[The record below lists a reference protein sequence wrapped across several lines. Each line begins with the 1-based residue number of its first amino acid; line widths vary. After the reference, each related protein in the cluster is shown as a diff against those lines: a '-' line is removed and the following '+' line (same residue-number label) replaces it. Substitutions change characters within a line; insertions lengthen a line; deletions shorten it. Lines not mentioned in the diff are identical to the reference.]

1 MDTIRTAT
9 NKVFDSDYLATIPQP
24 EQAFI
29 RICNKSLAEVAA
41 VFGSR
46 DETIQLWYGDVY
58 LAMYTK
64 LVALVP
70 ESGAIKVILAKE

>member
-1 MDTIRTAT
+1 MDKIRTAT
-9 NKVFDSDYLATIPQP
+9 GKEFDSDYLSTIPMP
-24 EQAFI
+24 EQAYI

-41 VFGSR
+41 VFGDR
-46 DETIQLWYGDVY
+46 NETIQMWYNDVY

-70 ESGAIKVILAKE
+70 ETGAIKVILSKE

>member
-1 MDTIRTAT
+1 MDKISTAT
-9 NKVFDSDYLATIPQP
+9 GKEFDSDYLSTIPMP
-24 EQAFI
+24 DQAFF

-41 VFGSR
+41 VFG
-46 DETIQLWYGDVY
+46 DKNETIQLWYGDIY

-70 ESGAIKVILAKE
+70 ENGAVKVILAKE

>member
-1 MDTIRTAT
+1 MDKIRTAT
-9 NKVFDSDYLATIPQP
+9 GKEFDSDYLSTIPMP
-24 EQAFI
+24 EQVFI

-41 VFGSR
+41 VFG
-46 DETIQLWYGDVY
+46 DKNETIQMWYGDVY

-70 ESGAIKVILAKE
+70 EAGAIKVILAKE